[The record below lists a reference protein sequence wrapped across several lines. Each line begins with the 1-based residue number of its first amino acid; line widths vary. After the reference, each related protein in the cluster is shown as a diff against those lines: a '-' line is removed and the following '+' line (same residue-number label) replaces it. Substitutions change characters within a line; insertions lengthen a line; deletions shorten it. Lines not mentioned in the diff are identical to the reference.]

1 MALQRG
7 TPIDP
12 RLQMLDVSPALQAGA
27 LELQSMVNLN
37 ESIQGAISN
46 FQEKQEEKK
55 MTKMRAQTIEK
66 FLPNL
71 GIAAGTE
78 ESKQVALTLAK
89 DPQAIASMSD
99 LISIGN
105 KRQKMASEQDELENK
120 KADDKLVLDAIAAS
134 TGTGGKVDKGSLENA
149 YLQLGGNNLETLESL
164 RGPGEIVVDQ
174 DTGVITQDGVFKGQV
189 PQSALGKEPTEAENT
204 EAKINAAKLEK
215 LKLENQELR
224 ANLEGGGLVP
234 QYATEADIPA
244 DFVGQAIV
252 NGKLANIAAN

>member
-37 ESIQGAISN
+37 ESIQGAVQN

-99 LISIGN
+99 LISIGDQ
-105 KRQKMASEQDELENK
+105 RQKRAIEQDKLENK

-134 TGTGGKVDKGSLENA
+134 TGTDGKVDKGSLENA
-149 YLQLGGNNLETLESL
+149 YVQLGGNNLETLESL
-164 RGPGEIVVDQ
+164 RGPGEIVVDPE
-174 DTGVITQDGVFKGQV
+174 TGIITQDGSYKGQV
-189 PQSALGKEPTEAENT
+189 SAQLLLNKKSDPNGDDTPSLDVNTTFNTIEEAE
-204 EAKINAAKLEK
+204 A
-215 LKLENQELR
+215 
-224 ANLEGGGLVP
+224 ANLPLGTRVIIGGR
-234 QYATEADIPA
+234 D
-244 DFVGQAIV
+244 AII
-252 NGKLANIAAN
+252 G

>member
-99 LISIGN
+99 LISIGDQ
-105 KRQKMASEQDELENK
+105 RQKRAIEQDKLENK
-120 KADDKLVLDAIAAS
+120 KADDKLVSDAIAAS
-134 TGTGGKVDKGSLENA
+134 MGTDGKVDKGSLENA

-164 RGPGEIVVDQ
+164 RGPGEIIVNQ
-174 DTGVITQDGVFKGQV
+174 DTGVITQDGVFKGSV
-189 PQSALGKEPTEAENT
+189 ATSLLPSSKESSKTKAEM
-204 EAKINAAKLEK
+204 NAAKLEK
-215 LKLENQELR
+215 LQLENEKLR
-224 ANLEGGGLVP
+224 ADLEGGGLVP